1 MENYIKKEE
10 SKLEEKNI
18 ENDENIKMEINKN
31 NFRFE
36 LETKIKITNDD
47 EEDEPFKGESYI
59 KKVIELSEDKLGILF
74 EIRYNKCLFFIYSS
88 KTFALIQK
96 FENNAIKD
104 AIKMEDNILVLC
116 DEYNIIFYKLMNKEY
131 KFMQAIQIYDKEKY
145 MFEYSRNHRN
155 YNTCIYFLYHLKN
168 DDLIVGSYS
177 EMKIYTKKDRY
188 FSLKK
193 ELKNVEYY
201 IKNIIEI
208 KPNIIVLF
216 LLEALENIRIPN
228 EYQYYNISLYDLQNN
243 KYKILNKTNYTK
255 YGKYNFLKI
264 DKYLFA
270 KYNNCLD
277 IYDIEQNMKFINET
291 DYKII
296 NESKKEKELKYK
308 IPFEHFKIELTNNC
322 FLVAKK
328 DGK

>member
-1 MENYIKKEE
+1 
-10 SKLEEKNI
+10 
-18 ENDENIKMEINKN
+18 
-31 NFRFE
+31 
-36 LETKIKITNDD
+36 
-47 EEDEPFKGESYI
+47 
-59 KKVIELSEDKLGILF
+59 
-74 EIRYNKCLFFIYSS
+74 
-88 KTFALIQK
+88 
-96 FENNAIKD
+96 
-104 AIKMEDNILVLC
+104 MEDNILVLC
-116 DEYNIIFYKLMNKEY
+116 DEYNIIFYKLMNKKY
-131 KFMQAIQIYDKEKY
+131 KFMQSIQIYDKEKDL
-145 MFEYSRNHRN
+145 FEVHRKHIN

-168 DDLIVGSYS
+168 NDLIVGSHS
-177 EMKIYTKKDRY
+177 EMKIYTKKVRY

-208 KPNIIVLF
+208 KPNIIFLF
-216 LLEALENIRIPN
+216 LLEALENDGIPD

-291 DYKII
+291 DYKIT
-296 NESKKEKELKYK
+296 NEKKEKALKNK
-308 IPFEHFKIELTNNC
+308 IPFEHFKIEHTNNC

-328 DGK
+328 DGKSFVYKYEDKIFKEYQEFPFNLKDAGIMKIKNDKLIIYSDNVIKVINIFYKK